1 MKIVIQGAGEIG
13 SHLAKMLSQE
23 ANDITI
29 IDDNPQRL
37 RSITDIADVIAVEGS
52 TSSLKV
58 MREAD
63 VQNADLFISVVPF
76 VAQDVNI
83 VSALLA
89 KNLGAKKVTAR
100 IDDNDF
106 LTPENKLLFKQMGIE
121 LMFYPEKLAADE
133 IFELLKHSS
142 STESMDF
149 ARGKLQVEV
158 FKLEED
164 SPLLD
169 MKIAEF
175 AAITTKDELQFRVIA
190 ISRGGQ
196 TIMPK
201 FDTKLM
207 YHDLVFIIATREGMK
222 FLMKFLGKNNVETDK
237 VMILGGSKIAE
248 LAADQLS
255 KKVSLVKILEKDKDR
270 AMALSE
276 KLPDNVILVVGDGRN
291 SELLAD
297 EGIKEYDAFL
307 ALTGKDEAN
316 VLACVV
322 AKKFGVEKTIAEV
335 EKAISGKR
343 QVIEKLLM
351 AEEMGVDSVINKKLI
366 TAGRLF
372 KFTLSGKAR
381 LVKYMSGTDAEVLE
395 YTVAPGS
402 AITKGALKDLAFPK
416 DAVIGGIIRGSESQI
431 AIGTTTIEA
440 YDRVVV
446 FARPHAVKDVD
457 RFFK

>member
-13 SHLAKMLSQE
+13 SHLAKMLSRE
-23 ANDITI
+23 ANDITV
-29 IDDNPQRL
+29 IDDSPERL
-37 RSITDIADVIAVEGS
+37 ASITSIADVVAIEGPP
-52 TSSLKV
+52 SSLRV

-63 VQNADLFISVVPF
+63 VQDSDLFISVVPT
-76 VAQDVNI
+76 VPQDVNI

-121 LMFYPEKLAADE
+121 LMFYPEKLASDE
-133 IFELLKHSS
+133 IFDLLKHSTAS
-142 STESMDF
+142 ESIDF
-149 ARGKLQVEV
+149 ASGKLQVEV

-169 MKIAEF
+169 MRIAEF
-175 AAITTKDELQFRVIA
+175 AAVTTKAGLQFRVIA

-207 YHDLVFIIATREGMK
+207 YHDLVYIIATREGMQ
-222 FLMKFLGKNNVETDK
+222 FLMRFLGKDNIEIDK
-237 VMILGGSKIAE
+237 VMIFGGSKIAE
-248 LAADQLS
+248 LVASQLS
-255 KKVSLVKILEKDKDR
+255 KKISTVKILEKDKER

-276 KLPDNVILVVGDGRN
+276 KLDDNVVVVLGDGRN

-297 EGIKEYDAFL
+297 EGIKDFDAFL

-322 AKKFGVEKTIAEV
+322 AKKFGIERTIAEV
-335 EKAISGKR
+335 EN
-343 QVIEKLLM
+343 IEYIHL

-395 YTVAPGS
+395 YTVAPDS
-402 AITKGALKDLAFPK
+402 SITKGTLKELSFPK
-416 DAVIGGIIRGSESQI
+416 DSVIGGLIRGSESMI
-431 AIGTTTIEA
+431 AIGSTRIEA

-446 FARPHAVKDVD
+446 FALPHAVKDVD
-457 RFFK
+457 KFFK

>member
-1 MKIVIQGAGEIG
+1 MKIVILGAGEVG
-13 SHLAKMLSQE
+13 SHLAKMLSLE

-29 IDDNPQRL
+29 IDDDPQRL
-37 RSITDIADVIAVEGS
+37 AGISAIADVITVQGAS
-52 TSSLKV
+52 SSLRT
-58 MREAD
+58 MREAG
-63 VQNADLFISVVPF
+63 VQDADLFISVVPS
-76 VAQDVNI
+76 VPQEVNI

-89 KNLGAKKVTAR
+89 KNLGAGKVTAR

-106 LTPENKLLFKQMGIE
+106 LSAENKLLFKQMGIE
-121 LMFYPEKLAADE
+121 LMFYPERLAADE
-133 IFELLKHSS
+133 IYDLLKHTS
-142 STESMDF
+142 STESTDF

-175 AAITTKDELQFRVIA
+175 AAIATSDELQFRVIA
-190 ISRGGQ
+190 ISREGK

-201 FDTKLM
+201 YDTKFM
-207 YHDLVFIIATREGMK
+207 FNDLVFIIATREGMT
-222 FLMKFLGKNNVETDK
+222 FLMRFLGKGNIEIDK
-237 VMILGGSKIAE
+237 VMILGGSDIAE
-248 LAADQLS
+248 LTAARLS
-255 KKVSLVKILEKDKDR
+255 PKISSVKILERDKGR
-270 AMALSE
+270 GMELSE
-276 KLPDNVILVVGDGRN
+276 RLPDNVVVVIGDGRT
-291 SELLAD
+291 SDLLLE
-297 EGIKEYDAFL
+297 EGIRDYDAFL
-307 ALTGKDEAN
+307 ALTGNDEAN

-322 AKKFGVEKTIAEV
+322 AKKFGVDRTIAEV
-335 EKAISGKR
+335 EN
-343 QVIEKLLM
+343 IEYIHL

-402 AITKGALKDLAFPK
+402 AVTQGSLKDISFPK
-416 DAVIGGIIRGSESQI
+416 DAVIGGVIRGSESYI
-431 AIGTTTIEA
+431 AIGSTRIEP

-446 FARPHAVKDVD
+446 FALPHTVKDID
-457 RFFK
+457 RLFR

>member
-1 MKIVIQGAGEIG
+1 MKIVIQGAGEVG
-13 SHLAKMLSQE
+13 SHLAKMLSRE
-23 ANDITI
+23 DNDITV
-29 IDDNPQRL
+29 IDDSAQRL
-37 RSITDIADVIAVEGS
+37 HSITEIADVIAVEGPP
-52 TSSLKV
+52 SSLKV
-58 MREAD
+58 MREAE
-63 VQNADLFISVVPF
+63 VQHADLFISVVPF
-76 VAQDVNI
+76 VPQDENI

-89 KNLGAKKVTAR
+89 KNLGAAKVTAR

-121 LMFYPEKLAADE
+121 LMFYPERLASDE

-142 STESMDF
+142 SSESMDF
-149 ARGKLQVEV
+149 ARGRLQVEL

-207 YHDLVFIIATREGMK
+207 YHDLVFIIATREGMQ
-222 FLMKFLGKNNVETDK
+222 FLMKFLGKNTVETDK

-248 LAADQLS
+248 LVADRLS
-255 KKVSLVKILEKDKDR
+255 KKISQVKILEKDKER
-270 AMALSE
+270 AMVLSE
-276 KLPDNVILVVGDGRN
+276 KLDDNVIVVVGDGRN
-291 SELLAD
+291 SELLVD
-297 EGIKEYDAFL
+297 EGIKDFDAFL

-322 AKKFGVEKTIAEV
+322 AKKFGVERTIAEV
-335 EKAISGKR
+335 EN
-343 QVIEKLLM
+343 IEYIHL

-372 KFTLSGKAR
+372 KLTLSGKAR

-402 AITKGALKDLAFPK
+402 AITKGALKDLSFPK
-416 DAVIGGIIRGSESQI
+416 DSVIGGLIRGSESKI
-431 AIGTTTIEA
+431 AIGSTKIEA

-446 FARPHAVKDVD
+446 FALPHAVKEVD
-457 RFFK
+457 KFFK